1 MKHPSSLVN
10 DIVNSTRLILLA
22 GLTGGVVCAVHAQIP
37 GPGQFG
43 GLGQG
48 GAPTGQF
55 PTNLRNMPPEER
67 HGGQTQPGL
76 TSTEQV
82 PPDPRNSPFAPQ
94 GTAPGSM
101 TGQTLDNRNVP
112 LGQRDPRGNA
122 MTGQFPA
129 DQRMAPMGQNPAY
142 GGAGTGQA
150 PGDLRSILGQRRAAD
165 AKKTP
170 AGPKRTYGSATPGKA
185 RPESKDAAYED
196 KRTYGSATNQKGTS
210 GPGDGS
216 AGEKPTYSETK
227 AGQAPSAAKDGARGE
242 RRPYGRE
249 TEGEV
254 SSEAKEGSTSQR
266 RAQDSIQRKRPS
278 ETENVPE
285 ADISRNVN
293 DKRVP
298 SGKNESPKDPYEGI
312 KLGK

>member
-1 MKHPSSLVN
+1 
-10 DIVNSTRLILLA
+10 
-22 GLTGGVVCAVHAQIP
+22 
-37 GPGQFG
+37 
-43 GLGQG
+43 
-48 GAPTGQF
+48 
-55 PTNLRNMPPEER
+55 
-67 HGGQTQPGL
+67 
-76 TSTEQV
+76 
-82 PPDPRNSPFAPQ
+82 
-94 GTAPGSM
+94 
-101 TGQTLDNRNVP
+101 
-112 LGQRDPRGNA
+112 
-122 MTGQFPA
+122 
-129 DQRMAPMGQNPAY
+129 MAPMGQNPAY
-142 GGAGTGQA
+142 GGASTGQA

-210 GPGDGS
+210 GPGDGP

-254 SSEAKEGSTSQR
+254 SEAKEASTSQR
-266 RAQDSIQRKRPS
+266 RAQDSIQRKRPP

-285 ADISRNVN
+285 KFPTRPTRYGTWLN
-293 DKRVP
+293 DGP
-298 SGKNESPKDPYEGI
+298 DAGQP
-312 KLGK
+312 